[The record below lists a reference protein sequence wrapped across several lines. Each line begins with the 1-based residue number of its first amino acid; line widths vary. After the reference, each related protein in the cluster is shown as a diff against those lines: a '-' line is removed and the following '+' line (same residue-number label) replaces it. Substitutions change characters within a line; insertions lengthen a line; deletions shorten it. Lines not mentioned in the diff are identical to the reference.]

1 VLTGALPG
9 LTRDAAIELLE
20 RLGARVTAS
29 VSRTTDY
36 VVVGERP
43 GEKVDAAKRL
53 GVPTLSEREFLAL
66 VRGRAA

>member
-1 VLTGALPG
+1 
-9 LTRDAAIELLE
+9 
-20 RLGARVTAS
+20 

-43 GEKVDAAKRL
+43 GEKLVAAKRL
-53 GVPTLSEREFLAL
+53 GVPTLSERAFLAL